1 MKSDFPDSEK
11 FVTSCRKA
19 LEVKQLMPISAL
31 GLLFWERVLPILL
44 LVALGYL
51 FQRRIKIDASTL
63 NRVNLYL
70 FVPAL
75 TLSRLAETLLSA
87 QIIGIVAVATLFN
100 VLTLWFFSLAAGRL
114 IRLDS
119 QTQATVTLGAM
130 LGNSGNFGLP
140 LIELVLGRQFVGYQ
154 ALVLAFNNILTFT
167 VGIWLLARAKLSIA
181 EATKQVLSMPLIYA
195 VLLGIFLSVT
205 QTSMPKPLLTSLRYL
220 GDGLIPVAL
229 VTLGVQLAEQA
240 EIRDGAAIGLAAIL
254 RLIAS
259 PLSMLAI
266 VHLLGIQPELGRV
279 LILGASV
286 PTAVNTALLAIEL
299 QVNPSLA
306 SAIVLVTTILCPI
319 TITVTAFYVTQ

>member
-1 MKSDFPDSEK
+1 M
-11 FVTSCRKA
+11 TSIA
-19 LEVKQLMPISAL
+19 AL

-51 FQRRIKIDASTL
+51 FQRRMKIDASTL

-75 TLSRLAETLLSA
+75 TLSRLAETPLSA
-87 QIIGIVAVATLFN
+87 KTVGTVAVVTLLN
-100 VLTLWFFSLAAGRL
+100 ALTLWLLSFFAGRL
-114 IRLDS
+114 MRLDP
-119 QTQATVTLGAM
+119 QNQATVALGAM

-154 ALVLAFNNILTFT
+154 ALVLAFNNVLTFT
-167 VGIWLLARAKLSIA
+167 VGIWLLARTKLSFA
-181 EATKQVLSMPLIYA
+181 EAIKRVLSMPLIYA
-195 VLLGIFLSVT
+195 VLLGIFLSAT
-205 QTSMPKPLLTSLRYL
+205 QTSLPRPLLTSLRYL

-240 EIRDGAAIGLAAIL
+240 ELKDGMAISVAAIL
-254 RLIAS
+254 RLIVS
-259 PLSMLAI
+259 PLSMVVI
-266 VHLLGIQPELGRV
+266 VHLLGVQAELARV

-306 SAIVLVTTILCPI
+306 SAIVLVTTVLCPL
-319 TITVTAFYVTQ
+319 TVTVTAFLVTQ

>member
-1 MKSDFPDSEK
+1 M
-11 FVTSCRKA
+11 T
-19 LEVKQLMPISAL
+19 LIGAL

-51 FQRRIKIDASTL
+51 FQRRMKIDASTL

-75 TLSRLAETLLSA
+75 TLSRLAETPLSA
-87 QIIGIVAVATLFN
+87 QTIGIVAAATLFN
-100 VLTLWFFSLAAGRL
+100 ALTLWFLGLAAGRL
-114 IRLDS
+114 MRLDS
-119 QTQATVTLGAM
+119 QTQATVILGAM

-140 LIELVLGRQFVGYQ
+140 LVELVLGRQFVGYQ

-195 VLLGIFLSVT
+195 VLLGIFLSAT
-205 QTSMPKPLLTSLRYL
+205 QTSVPKPLLTSLRYL

-240 EIRDGAAIGLAAIL
+240 EIKDGAAISVAAIL

-259 PLSMLAI
+259 PLSMIAI

-306 SAIVLVTTILCPI
+306 SAIVLITTILCPI
-319 TITVTAFYVTQ
+319 TVTVTAFLVTQ

>member
-1 MKSDFPDSEK
+1 LAF
-11 FVTSCRKA
+11 
-19 LEVKQLMPISAL
+19 ISAL

-44 LVALGYL
+44 LVALGYS
-51 FQRRIKIDASTL
+51 FQRRMRIDASAL

-75 TLSRLAETLLSA
+75 TLSRLAETPLSA
-87 QIIGIVAVATLFN
+87 QTIGVVAAATLLN
-100 VLTLWFFSLAAGRL
+100 ALALWLLSRVIGRL
-114 IRLDS
+114 MRLDS
-119 QTQATVTLGAM
+119 QNQATVTLGAV

-154 ALVLAFNNILTFT
+154 ALVLAFNNVLTFT
-167 VGIWLLARAKLSIA
+167 VGTWLLARAKLPLA
-181 EATKQVLSMPLIYA
+181 EATKRVLSMPLIYA
-195 VLLGIFLSVT
+195 VLLGIFLSAT
-205 QTSMPKPLLTSLRYL
+205 QTSLPKPLLTSLRYL

-240 EIRDGAAIGLAAIL
+240 GLRDGAAISVAAVL

-259 PLSMLAI
+259 PLSMVAI
-266 VHLLGIQPELGRV
+266 VHLLGVQPELGRV

-286 PTAVNTALLAIEL
+286 PTAVNTALLAIEF

-306 SAIVLVTTILCPI
+306 SAIVLVTTVLCPLTV
-319 TITVTAFYVTQ
+319 TITAFLVTQ

>member
-1 MKSDFPDSEK
+1 
-11 FVTSCRKA
+11 
-19 LEVKQLMPISAL
+19 
-31 GLLFWERVLPILL
+31 LL

-51 FQRRIKIDASTL
+51 FQRRMRIDASAL

-75 TLSRLAETLLSA
+75 TLSRLAETPLSA
-87 QIIGIVAVATLFN
+87 QTIGVVAAATLLN
-100 VLTLWFFSLAAGRL
+100 ALALWLLSLVIGRL
-114 IRLDS
+114 MRLDS
-119 QTQATVTLGAM
+119 QNQATVTLGAV

-154 ALVLAFNNILTFT
+154 ALVLAFNNVLTFT
-167 VGIWLLARAKLSIA
+167 VGIWLLARAKLPLA
-181 EATKQVLSMPLIYA
+181 EATKRVLSMPLIYA
-195 VLLGIFLSVT
+195 VLLGIFLSAT
-205 QTSMPKPLLTSLRYL
+205 QTSLPKPLLTSLRYL

-240 EIRDGAAIGLAAIL
+240 GLRDGAAISVAAVL

-259 PLSMLAI
+259 PLSMVAI
-266 VHLLGIQPELGRV
+266 VHLLGVQPELGRV

-286 PTAVNTALLAIEL
+286 PTAVNIALLAIEF

-306 SAIVLVTTILCPI
+306 SAIVLVTTVLCPLTV
-319 TITVTAFYVTQ
+319 TITAFLVTQ